1 MDIRESVLHTLQCES
16 EIIAELE
23 KTVSEEQIE
32 KVIDA
37 LMNCRGKVILSGCG
51 TSGVAAQKIEHT
63 LSCVDCPALFLSPS
77 NALHGGMGVVQK
89 DDILILLSKGGH
101 TKELDEMVG
110 PCKERGAFLIA
121 VTENEESYLAKESD
135 LMLNIRVAREP
146 DEYNVLATGSII
158 GTLAVFDAIAIAIS
172 RLKGFSEK
180 GFLKIHPGG
189 DVGKRLSEMK

>member
-1 MDIRESVLHTLQCES
+1 MDIRKSVLHTLQCES

-101 TKELDEMVG
+101 TRELDEMVA
-110 PCKERGAFLIA
+110 PCKERGALLIA
-121 VTENEESYLAKESD
+121 VTENEESYMAKESD
-135 LMLNIRVAREP
+135 LMLNIRVEKEP

-158 GTLAVFDAIAIAIS
+158 GTLAVFDAIAIVIS
-172 RLKGFSEK
+172 RLKGFSQE

>member
-1 MDIRESVLHTLQCES
+1 MDIRESIVHTLRCEA
-16 EIIAELE
+16 EIVAELE
-23 KTVSEEQIE
+23 KTVSEDQIE

-37 LMNCRGKVILSGCG
+37 LMNCKGKVILSGCG

-63 LSCVDCPALFLSPS
+63 LSCVNCPALFLSPS
-77 NALHGGMGVVQK
+77 NALHGGMGVVGK

-101 TKELDEMVG
+101 TRELDDMVA

-121 VTENEESYLAKESD
+121 VTENKDSYMAKESN
-135 LMLNIRVAREP
+135 LILNIKVDKEP

-158 GTLAVFDAIAIAIS
+158 GTLAVFDAIAIVIS
-172 RLKGFSEK
+172 RLKGFSQE